1 MAIFDSSIGTVQHGS
16 ADTRESGSTSAASSG
31 VRTWG
36 IRSAA
41 SLIDQAF
48 TSGVGLVASIVLARW
63 MSPADYGAFAVA
75 FAAYLFLTVFHTA
88 LLLEPTSVIGPAR
101 HPQELLPYF
110 RAQLRVHGILV
121 WPLAGVALIAA
132 LVLWLV
138 TPSSLLPAALA
149 GGGLALPA
157 LLLLWLARR
166 MCYVL
171 QEPSVAVVGSAV
183 YFALSL
189 AALVVL
195 HFVNRVTPANSFL
208 ALGLTSLLGA
218 CMIFHRAGLVRASK
232 KFQPII
238 PWRQVLLENWK
249 YGRWLVGSALF
260 YAIATSTPTFVV
272 AGALSLD
279 SAGVL
284 RAMQIPSLVMT
295 QIIASIGLLILPEL
309 SYDFG
314 SGRLAALRRKAIF
327 VGIALGIAALLFTLL
342 LALTDLPVE
351 RLLFS
356 GRYARFAPMIP
367 LLAFIPVVNG
377 FGTGYLMALRACQ
390 KPYYDLIS
398 NAIAAIV
405 SVVSTIALSLQFGVF
420 GAAAGLVLGFFSM
433 NLIAMI
439 FFIRSR
445 PQPVARKASATAIQS
460 LSTDGLKRR
469 SSTSQ
474 PTNNYV

>member
-1 MAIFDSSIGTVQHGS
+1 
-16 ADTRESGSTSAASSG
+16 
-31 VRTWG
+31 
-36 IRSAA
+36 
-41 SLIDQAF
+41 
-48 TSGVGLVASIVLARW
+48 
-63 MSPADYGAFAVA
+63 
-75 FAAYLFLTVFHTA
+75 
-88 LLLEPTSVIGPAR
+88 
-101 HPQELLPYF
+101 
-110 RAQLRVHGILV
+110 
-121 WPLAGVALIAA
+121 
-132 LVLWLV
+132 
-138 TPSSLLPAALA
+138 
-149 GGGLALPA
+149 
-157 LLLLWLARR
+157 
-166 MCYVL
+166 
-171 QEPSVAVVGSAV
+171 
-183 YFALSL
+183 
-189 AALVVL
+189 
-195 HFVNRVTPANSFL
+195 
-208 ALGLTSLLGA
+208 
-218 CMIFHRAGLVRASK
+218 MIFHRAGLVRASK